1 MYLKRCAFVTL
12 IAVTASALLVS
23 NVALSENFN
32 STENIQEIVVTTTRE
47 ARNLNEM
54 AASIGVLS
62 EQQLR
67 DISPSHPAEA
77 LNRIAGV
84 HINNLGG
91 EGHMASIRQPI
102 TTAGVYLFLE
112 DGLPTRPTGFFNH
125 NGLYEINIPQSSR
138 LEVIKGPAS
147 ALYGSDAI
155 GGVIN
160 VISKPPSVDSQMDI
174 NYERGADG
182 WQRSLLSTSGGDDNL
197 AARLDVNHT
206 QSDGF
211 RDEANY
217 DRQSLTA
224 RVDSQINDSVQLK
237 VVATYSTIDQS
248 GVSSLE
254 REDYQNNT
262 RKNVY
267 HGDIGFREVEAMRLS
282 AEMIFEISADQLV
295 TLTPFYRHNQMLMM
309 PSWMVTYDANNR
321 DYTFTS
327 YGALLKYRQRFLD
340 NAVELIVGM
349 DVDSTPS
356 TYREQNIEVTQ
367 TEEGI
372 YTDYSPTAELNYYFD
387 AEQRSLSPYIQA
399 ELQLNDQWRLNM
411 GIRHDDFNV
420 DYKNFLPADPA
431 DFSHRRPASTSID
444 YANTSPKFGA
454 VYQYANY
461 HQTYANYRYAFRA
474 PTVGALFRPGS
485 SQNSTE
491 LQPVTSVS
499 AEIGFR
505 GQFGD
510 DFDYELALYEMNTED
525 DIVSVIRDGA
535 RLTVN
540 AGETVHRGIELGL
553 DYRVNH
559 EWQLGL
565 SLTRTDQSYQDFT
578 YVFFSRN
585 CFCNREI
592 NVAGNQVGKAPENL
606 ANVRL
611 VYSPQML
618 PQLKAELEW
627 DSVGEYFTDETNT
640 QKYHGHNLVNLRL
653 NYRVS
658 DQFDAYLRA
667 ANVTDKLYSTYTS
680 NQVNDADVSYR
691 PGMPRSWFLGLRWA
705 F

>member
-1 MYLKRCAFVTL
+1 MYLKRCAFATIFTV
-12 IAVTASALLVS
+12 AATALFVS
-23 NVALSENFN
+23 SFALSENLN
-32 STENIQEIVVTTTRE
+32 TSEHIQEIVVTTTRE
-47 ARNLNEM
+47 VRYLNEM
-54 AASIGVLS
+54 AESIGVIS
-62 EQQLR
+62 EQALR
-67 DISPSHPAEA
+67 NISPSHPAEA

-125 NGLYEINIPQSSR
+125 NGLYEVNIPQSSR

-160 VISKPPSVDSQMDI
+160 VISKAPAVDSEMAI
-174 NYERGADG
+174 NHDQSADG

-197 AARLDVNHT
+197 AARLDFNHT

-211 RDEANY
+211 RDQAIY

-224 RVDSQINDSVQLK
+224 RVDSQINDRMQLK
-237 VVATYSTIDQS
+237 VIATYSTIDQS

-254 REDYQNNT
+254 LDDYQNNT
-262 RKNVY
+262 QKNFY
-267 HGDIGFREVEAMRLS
+267 HEDIGYREVEALRLS
-282 AEMIFEISADQLV
+282 AEMTYKISDKQLL
-295 TLTPFYRHNQMLMM
+295 TLTPFYRDNQMLMM
-309 PSWMVTYDANNR
+309 PSWMVTYDPNMR
-321 DYTFTS
+321 DYEFTS

-349 DVDSTPS
+349 DFDSTPS
-356 TYREQNIEVTQ
+356 TYREEKIDVTQ
-367 TEEGI
+367 TDLGI
-372 YTDYSPTAELNYYFD
+372 YTDYSPTGELNYFFD
-387 AEQRSLSPYIQA
+387 AKQRSLSPYMQA
-399 ELQLNDQWRLNM
+399 ELQLNDQWRINM
-411 GIRHDDFNV
+411 GVRYDDFKV

-431 DFSHRRPASTSID
+431 NFSHRRPNSATID

-454 VYQYANY
+454 VYQYTND
-461 HQTYANYRYAFRA
+461 HQAYANYRYAFRA
-474 PTVGALFRPGS
+474 PTVGALFRSGS

-499 AEIGFR
+499 AEIGLR

-510 DFDYELALYEMNTED
+510 DFDYELAFYEMNTED

-553 DYRVNH
+553 DYRFNH

-565 SLTRTDQSYQDFT
+565 SLTHTDQSYKDFT
-578 YVFFSRN
+578 YVFFSRS
-585 CFCNREI
+585 CFCNQQI
-592 NVAGNQVGKAPENL
+592 NFAGKQVGKAPENL

-611 VYSPQML
+611 AYSPQIL

-627 DSVGEYFTDETNT
+627 DSVGEYYTDETNT

-658 DQFDAYLRA
+658 EQFDAYLRG
-667 ANVTDKLYSTYTS
+667 ANLTDKLYSTYTS
-680 NQVNDADVSYR
+680 NQVNDPDISYR
-691 PGMPRSWFLGLRWA
+691 PGMPRSWFVGLRWT